1 MPAMMLPFAE
11 RSASGHRPGG
21 WGVFGAL
28 IIEGAGGL
36 LALEEK
42 PGSTTGESRLAEW
55 KEGYAEFNEEVWCA
69 Q

>member
-1 MPAMMLPFAE
+1 MPAMMLLCAE
-11 RSASGHRPGG
+11 HSASGHSPGG
-21 WGVFGAL
+21 RGAL

-42 PGSTTGESRLAEW
+42 PGSTTGESRLAEL
-55 KEGYAEFNEEVWCA
+55 KANYAGFEEDVWCA